1 MVRQLAIVDPYSP
14 APRQISAAA
23 EVRGALAVCALLEAP
38 SRPWHVIHVPTG
50 LVISRHRAY
59 AAAWPAAS
67 WYMALAAELGLDL
80 AAITSVDD
88 PARAHFQAAMIA
100 REPPDGTRWA
110 AAPGPHGA
118 QRTTV
123 RASDEEASV
132 TTQMIDLDSYHVL
145 LDGAGE
151 DIGARQIAAT
161 ALACAA
167 GRAWIERSAD
177 DTTIRDALA
186 AAGAAFEQLAG
197 LAEAAPSAAFD
208 AMLCLSA
215 AIVPDCEARVRA
227 LDALRARADGQ
238 ARAEDWAA
246 AALRGDWADI
256 ASSLRPAAVPD
267 PDDLFAPQ
275 AGRWVA
281 EAVWQMGQDRPGI
294 TPQRPALDARQTNY
308 AWRQVADAS
317 APFATSWPGQRAN
330 LLFRVLKIDPND
342 FAEGGAQERRLGH
355 LGWAVERSGEV
366 WLAVH
371 RERDLRIA
379 AAHWRARKEVLQAIA
394 YAYARP
400 LVWLS
405 EHGWTLRQI
414 GADRRFWEASH
425 PTYGETPRVLDLERC
440 IADARAMQAGQ
451 EPPSRARRK
460 RRAERIAS

>member
-1 MVRQLAIVDPYSP
+1 
-14 APRQISAAA
+14 
-23 EVRGALAVCALLEAP
+23 
-38 SRPWHVIHVPTG
+38 
-50 LVISRHRAY
+50 
-59 AAAWPAAS
+59 
-67 WYMALAAELGLDL
+67 
-80 AAITSVDD
+80 
-88 PARAHFQAAMIA
+88 MIA

-215 AIVPDCEARVRA
+215 AIVLDCEARVRA

-256 ASSLRPAAVPD
+256 ASGRRPAAVPD

-342 FAEGGAQERRLGH
+342 FADGGAQERRLGH

-425 PTYGETPRVLDLERC
+425 PTYGETPRVLDLEHC

>member
-208 AMLCLSA
+208 AMLGALGGERSWFVTEAAQRCFFPHSA
-215 AIVPDCEARVRA
+215 QDGR
-227 LDALRARADGQ
+227 LADPPGREHEKTVSLEV
-238 ARAEDWAA
+238 APKTFDNSFPIEK
-246 AALRGDWADI
+246 
-256 ASSLRPAAVPD
+256 SSPSMTEPVMFSRP
-267 PDDLFAPQ
+267 
-275 AGRWVA
+275 R
-281 EAVWQMGQDRPGI
+281 I
-294 TPQRPALDARQTNY
+294 TP
-308 AWRQVADAS
+308 
-317 APFATSWPGQRAN
+317 
-330 LLFRVLKIDPND
+330 
-342 FAEGGAQERRLGH
+342 
-355 LGWAVERSGEV
+355 
-366 WLAVH
+366 
-371 RERDLRIA
+371 
-379 AAHWRARKEVLQAIA
+379 
-394 YAYARP
+394 
-400 LVWLS
+400 
-405 EHGWTLRQI
+405 
-414 GADRRFWEASH
+414 
-425 PTYGETPRVLDLERC
+425 
-440 IADARAMQAGQ
+440 
-451 EPPSRARRK
+451 
-460 RRAERIAS
+460 